1 MEDPND
7 RNLVAEVS
15 TKEVKVYGSGDKT
28 IMMVDCGIKY
38 NQIRCFLQRGVKV
51 KVVPWDY
58 DFAKDY
64 NEFDGLFLSNGPGD
78 PVMAST
84 TVNNLKVCVVY
95 YFGYQ
100 HNCTNLNSSDCLKK
114 KKPTLLPSPFLVFV
128 WAINCWD

>member
-1 MEDPND
+1 MQLEAVPLEDPNS

-15 TKEVKVYGSGDKT
+15 TKQVKTYGSGDKT
-28 IMMVDCGIKY
+28 IMMVDCGIKN

-64 NEFDGLFLSNGPGD
+64 NEWDGLFLSNGPGD

-84 TVNNLKVCVVY
+84 TVNNLKVC
-95 YFGYQ
+95 
-100 HNCTNLNSSDCLKK
+100 S
-114 KKPTLLPSPFLVFV
+114 
-128 WAINCWD
+128 I